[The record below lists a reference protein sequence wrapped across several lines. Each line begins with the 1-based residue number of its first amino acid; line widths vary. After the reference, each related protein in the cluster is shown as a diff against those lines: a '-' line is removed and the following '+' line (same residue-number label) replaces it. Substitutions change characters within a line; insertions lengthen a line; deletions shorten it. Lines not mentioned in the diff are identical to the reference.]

1 MSLIVDINPV
11 PWEIL
16 DLVKARILKNRANR
30 QKRQPEKP
38 GELRRVMQ
46 VDNGLLAKQRWEEPS
61 FILENI
67 VKSIVIEYSMPPS
80 STPGLSIDTL
90 TSMIEPVVDGPQ
102 GREIRR
108 ARDLKGK
115 YIVWGGDNETETIT
129 LGRTK
134 WMEAFYP
141 KDFNTMDTFL
151 KDYPNAEFVKFSLAA
166 NYYHA
171 LGNEVIVV
179 IVKVK
184 VNVDEPDETTILEQV
199 KMVPLVLEGWLGGIS
214 QSLGILKIYLDRY
227 YAEFE

>member
-46 VDNGLLAKQRWEEPS
+46 VDNGILAKQRWEEPS
-61 FILENI
+61 FIMEDI
-67 VKSIVIEYSMPPS
+67 VKSIVIEYSMPPG
-80 STPGLSIDTL
+80 STSGVSIDTL
-90 TSMIEPVVDGPQ
+90 TSMIEPVVDVPL
-102 GREIRR
+102 GREIRTNR
-108 ARDLKGK
+108 EGK

-134 WMEAFYP
+134 SMEVFYP
-141 KDFNTMDTFL
+141 EDINIDTFL

-166 NYYHA
+166 NYYTA

-179 IVKVK
+179 IVRVK

-214 QSLGILKIYLDRY
+214 QSLGILKIYLDGS

>member
-46 VDNGLLAKQRWEEPS
+46 VDNGILAKQRWEEPS
-61 FILENI
+61 FIMEDI
-67 VKSIVIEYSMPPS
+67 VKSIVIEYSMPPG
-80 STPGLSIDTL
+80 STSGVSIDTL
-90 TSMIEPVVDGPQ
+90 TSMIEPVVDGPL
-102 GREIRR
+102 GREIRTNR
-108 ARDLKGK
+108 EGK

-134 WMEAFYP
+134 SMEVFYP
-141 KDFNTMDTFL
+141 EDINIDTFL

-166 NYYHA
+166 NYYTA

-179 IVKVK
+179 IVRVK

-214 QSLGILKIYLDRY
+214 QSLGILKIYLDGS